1 MKNRIFKLIT
11 LSILATGYIGCSS
24 DSSSDSYEIIA
35 CQNGGTFI
43 DCNCNCLQGY
53 WDNDCSVQITPK
65 SIKITKVTI
74 RLFPALDENNETWD
88 TPLPTTEDVQPDLY
102 FQFIKSPSNII
113 YDSPTYF
120 ENANVANNHVFTLQ
134 TPIIVTDLSNP
145 YTISLWDYDSASDD
159 DLMAAQSFF
168 IYENDNDFLQ
178 QLQFTTLIN
187 QSLLI

>member
-1 MKNRIFKLIT
+1 M
-11 LSILATGYIGCSS
+11 
-24 DSSSDSYEIIA
+24 
-35 CQNGGTFI
+35 
-43 DCNCNCLQGY
+43 
-53 WDNDCSVQITPK
+53 
-65 SIKITKVTI
+65 TI

-145 YTISLWDYDSASDD
+145 YIIKFMGLRFSK
-159 DLMAAQSFF
+159 
-168 IYENDNDFLQ
+168 
-178 QLQFTTLIN
+178 
-187 QSLLI
+187 